1 MILAIDIGN
10 TNITLGVWKGD
21 EMLFESRMETNR
33 SRLRDQYALELKG
46 IFDLHSIQ
54 PKDIEGSIIS
64 SVVPQLISTFS
75 SAIKLL
81 TGKAPM
87 VVGPG
92 IKTGLNIKIDN
103 PAQLGADLAVGAIAA
118 IAEFP
123 APSIIFDMG
132 TATTVSVVG
141 KDGSYLGG
149 MIMPGIA
156 ISLDALISRT
166 AQLPQVS
173 IQAPPRVIGKN
184 TVNCIQSGAI
194 YGAAAMMDGVID
206 RIEEELG
213 EKATVITTGG
223 LANVVTQFCR
233 REVHH
238 RDNLLLVG
246 LKILYEKNKS

>member
-46 IFDLHSIQ
+46 IFDLYSIQ

-184 TVNCIQSGAI
+184 TVNCIQSGANRQ
-194 YGAAAMMDGVID
+194 D
-206 RIEEELG
+206 R
-213 EKATVITTGG
+213 
-223 LANVVTQFCR
+223 R
-233 REVHH
+233 RTRRKGNRHH
-238 RDNLLLVG
+238 NRRPCQCGDSVLQTRGSSQRQPPSRRPEDTLR
-246 LKILYEKNKS
+246 KE